1 MEIFV
6 STSSIITSGTS
17 DADGPRILQVFNKLN
32 NQQHLT
38 LTWNQ
43 SFKILVS
50 KCCHR
55 PDDQEARVGEGGSLE
70 LAGSPLTLAR
80 IQRTTTCLARLSLQV
95 VIDDND
101 GGEMMVK
108 VKVFQEP
115 RWFQIFGLFRPRRA
129 SASRSFTFLLLFF
142 NWPFTK
148 TAVPS
153 QYL

>member
-1 MEIFV
+1 MEFSA
-6 STSSIITSGTS
+6 STSSKITSGAS
-17 DADGPRILQVFNKLN
+17 NADGPRILQVFNKQN
-32 NQQHLT
+32 NQQAHLT
-38 LTWNQ
+38 LAWNQ

-55 PDDQEARVGEGGSLE
+55 PDDQEARVGKGGSLE

-95 VIDDND
+95 VIIMV
-101 GGEMMVK
+101 MMM
-108 VKVFQEP
+108 KVFQEP